1 MPAGTLAR
9 MLDILGGAFS
19 ALLDIDFVASLA
31 TRSATVHLSG
41 PGSGRAARELL
52 ADPSPAWPGRVVRA
66 QVETVDDGLRVSW
79 YRWRRRTPSW
89 SAYTG
94 QLDRELARRYPEL
107 TVTVTKGRLP
117 AAMVDERD
125 RP

>member
-19 ALLDIDFVASLA
+19 ALLDIDLVASLL
-31 TRSATVHLSG
+31 TRSATLHLSG
-41 PGSGRAARELL
+41 AGSERAVVELL
-52 ADPSPAWPGRVVRA
+52 DDPSPIWPGGAARA
-66 QVETVDDGLRVSW
+66 QVEKVDGDLRVSW

-94 QLDRELARRYPEL
+94 QLDRELARRYPDL

>member
-19 ALLDIDFVASLA
+19 ALLDIDLVASLL
-31 TRSATVHLSG
+31 TRSATLHLSG
-41 PGSGRAARELL
+41 AGSERAAVELLDDPSPIWPGRAAR
-52 ADPSPAWPGRVVRA
+52 A
-66 QVETVDDGLRVSW
+66 QVEKVDGDLQVSW

-94 QLDRELARRYPEL
+94 QLDRELARRYPDL